1 MTALPGEMI
10 NTKLS
15 IMTRALFD
23 LTPLPPYHHVPN
35 VDRASKFTEGRPIRT
50 SQYYANKW
58 GGLDPSKPGTNQ
70 SAKLKADTNVGEVV
84 HPWDHYGRTA
94 TVQAD
99 FYPMLARRG
108 QAAEVHNVAPLP
120 RPRLLGL
127 LLEPKK
133 ESYVRLEQKEAW
145 DYVLRNCFVTPA
157 SPLRESMK
165 NLGFNGEGLADKV
178 ADPSNK
184 YRGQAVDPMKT
195 VRDLDVAEW
204 ARMVDVFDRWPFR
217 PEVRYFLPKSLKLP
231 LTCHRTS

>member
-1 MTALPGEMI
+1 MI

-35 VDRASKFTEGRPIRT
+35 VDRASKLTEGRPIRT
-50 SQYYANKW
+50 STSQYYANKW
-58 GGLDPSKPGTNQ
+58 RALDPSKSEINTGT
-70 SAKLKADTNVGEVV
+70 KVKAELNTEVV
-84 HPWDHYGRTA
+84 HPWADYPRTA

-108 QAAEVHNVAPLP
+108 QTAEAHNIAPLP

-165 NLGFNGEGLADKV
+165 NLGFNGEGLSDKV
-178 ADPSNK
+178 ADPSTK

-204 ARMVDVFDRWPFR
+204 ARVVDVFDRWPFR
-217 PEVRYFLPKSLKLP
+217 PEVGHSISQCMGLSL
-231 LTCHRTS
+231 TNNRTS